1 VAFFVPQSVK
11 HQEVVTL
18 LKDAGGEWLSN
29 VELFDVCEGPGTPQG
44 MKSLAFALEFEH
56 PERTLTEA
64 EVQGAQDRMSAAVT
78 GKTGGRLRER

>member
-1 VAFFVPQSVK
+1 
-11 HQEVVTL
+11 
-18 LKDAGGEWLSN
+18 
-29 VELFDVCEGPGTPQG
+29 